1 MPRFPNL
8 HPTVAKL
15 GGSVFSALTQR
26 IAALQGEVYPLHVG
40 DTWMEPDPLALWSS
54 ADDGGPDRPHRY
66 TDPHGN
72 RALLAAIVDKVRAR
86 NGLEISGPENVL
98 VTAGAT
104 GALCAAALATVEPGD
119 EVLLLA
125 PYWPLM
131 PGIVRDAGGE
141 PVEVPLIP
149 GELDGDTVVARL
161 SEKVSDRTAAI
172 YVNTPSNPSGRIL
185 PPPVLEAIAEFSR
198 KHGIWIWSDEVY
210 EQYSYVADHLCIATL
225 APERTLTVFSFSK
238 AYGLAGY
245 RCGYIV
251 GPAAPLAGIRK
262 VGTHV
267 WYSVPTP
274 AQLAVTRLLAGGDG
288 WVAKAHASYRDTGYE
303 AADRLGLPR
312 PEGGTF
318 LFFDVS
324 HLLDERGL
332 MGFLEDCLD
341 DNLVLGPGPSFG
353 PSFRGWTRLCFTCS
367 PPDVVLRGVDKLAKR
382 IGAAT

>member
-1 MPRFPNL
+1 MPRHPAL

-26 IAALQGEVYPLHVG
+26 IAALEGEVYPLHVG
-40 DTWMEPDPLALWSS
+40 DTWMEPDPQAVWAS

-72 RALLAAIVDKVRAR
+72 GALVGAIVDKVRAR

-98 VTAGAT
+98 VTTGAT
-104 GALCAAALATVEPGD
+104 GALCASALATVSPGD
-119 EVLLLA
+119 DVLLLA

-131 PGIVRDAGGE
+131 PGIVLDAGGV

-149 GELDGDTVVARL
+149 GELDPDTVTAKL
-161 SEKVSDRTAAI
+161 KEKVSRRTAAI

-185 PPPVLEAIAEFSR
+185 HRPVLEAIAEFAR
-198 KHGIWIWSDEVY
+198 AHDLWIWSDEVY
-210 EQYSYVADHLCIATL
+210 EQYAYVADHLCIATL

-251 GPAAPLAGIRK
+251 GPTEAIAGVRK

-274 AQLAVTRLLAGGDG
+274 AQLVATRLLTGGDE
-288 WVAKAHASYRDTGYE
+288 WVNRAHESYRDTGYE
-303 AADRLGLPR
+303 AADRLGMPR

-318 LFFDVS
+318 LFFDVN

-353 PSFRGWTRLCFTCS
+353 PSYQTWTRLCFTCS
-367 PPDVVLRGVDKLAKR
+367 PPDVVLRGVDKLATR
-382 IGAAT
+382 IGG